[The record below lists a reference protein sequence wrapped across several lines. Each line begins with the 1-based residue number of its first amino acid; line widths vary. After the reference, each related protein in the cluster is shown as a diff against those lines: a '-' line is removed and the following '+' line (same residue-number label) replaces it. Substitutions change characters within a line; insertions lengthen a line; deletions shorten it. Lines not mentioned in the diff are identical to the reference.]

1 MVTRDQV
8 YAALGQVMDPD
19 IHKPI
24 TELDMVKDVTVG
36 ADGVVVVEV
45 LLTIPGCPLKDRIN
59 KDVTA
64 AVSPLPGVRQVV
76 VDLGSMTE
84 EQRQT
89 MVAKLRGPQVAERK
103 ISFWGE
109 G

>member
-1 MVTRDQV
+1 MVTRDEV
-8 YAALGQVMDPD
+8 YTALGQVMDPE

-24 TELDMVKDVTVG
+24 TELDMVKGVSVDPAGLVT
-36 ADGVVVVEV
+36 VEV
-45 LLTIPGCPLKDRIN
+45 LLTVPGCPLKDRIT

-64 AVSPLPGVRQVV
+64 AVSPLPGVRQVL

-89 MVAKLRGPQVAERK
+89 MVAKLRGPQATVQR
-103 ISFWGE
+103 
-109 G
+109 